1 MPSLRLDKFPEFSK
15 NLSKNKWADYIELL
29 CLTDPDKEK
38 GLNDVLINN
47 RQENILQE
55 DQLKEIIDGD
65 EENSERNEK
74 HRNEFLDIFKFFPSR
89 NDFLNEFYPFECI
102 DKETIKLSNMDDNK
116 LFYIYFL
123 LSSNTGYFI
132 DKKIPPIFTSF
143 FEHISHQIMNIIYP
157 NFRNEL
163 FGTANKPNDYF
174 YGGTLLEKLTK
185 LSHCLGTNLT
195 SKTINDPRNHS
206 GAGDKGLDIVSF
218 FNTDVNQKQA
228 SYIPLC
234 FGQCSCSYDEWKK
247 KQSSIDKKIWSNRIS
262 DLPNYHE
269 YLFVPFPL
277 RGIDG
282 FWAKEEHSEIQTIII
297 DRFRFLNLL
306 KMNKSNISLLL
317 PEQIKS
323 IIINFLEG
331 KE

>member
-1 MPSLRLDKFPEFSK
+1 MPLLGLDKFPEFSK
-15 NLSKNKWADYIELL
+15 NFSKNRWADYIELL

-65 EENSERNEK
+65 EDNSERIEK
-74 HRNEFLDIFKFFPSR
+74 HRSEFLDIFSFFSSR
-89 NDFLNEFYPFECI
+89 NNFLNEFYPFECI
-102 DKETIKLSNMDDNK
+102 GKETLKLSGIDDNK
-116 LFYIYFL
+116 LLYIYFL

-132 DKKIPPIFTSF
+132 DKKIPPLFTSF
-143 FEHISHQIMNIIYP
+143 FEHISHQIMDIIYP

-163 FGTANKPNDYF
+163 FGTANKPGDYF

-185 LSHCLGTNLT
+185 LSICLGTNLT
-195 SKTINDPRNHS
+195 SKAINDPHNQS
-206 GAGDKGLDIVSF
+206 GAGDKGLDIISF
-218 FNTDVNQKQA
+218 FNPDINIKQA
-228 SYIPLC
+228 PYIPLC
-234 FGQCSCSYDEWKK
+234 FGQCSCSYDEWIQ
-247 KQSSIDKKIWSNRIS
+247 KQSSIGKKIWSNRIC

-269 YLFVPFPL
+269 YLFVPFSL

-282 FWAKEEHSEIQTIII
+282 FWAREEHDKLQTIVI

-306 KMNKSNISLLL
+306 RMNKINISLIL

-323 IIINFLEG
+323 TIINLLEG
-331 KE
+331 RG

>member
-1 MPSLRLDKFPEFSK
+1 MPLLGLDKFPDFSK

-38 GLNDVLINN
+38 GLNDIFINS

-55 DQLKEIIDGD
+55 DQLKEITDGD
-65 EENSERNEK
+65 EENSERTEK
-74 HRNEFLDIFKFFPSR
+74 YHSDFLDIFKYFSSR
-89 NDFLNEFYPFECI
+89 NIFLNYFYPFECI
-102 DKETIKLSNMDDNK
+102 GKETIKLSTMDENK
-116 LFYIYFL
+116 LLYIYFL
-123 LSSNTGYFI
+123 LSSNTGFFI
-132 DKKIPPIFTSF
+132 DKKIPPLFTSF
-143 FEHISHQIMNIIYP
+143 FEHISHQIMKIIYP

-163 FGTANKPNDYF
+163 FGTANQPGDYF
-174 YGGTLLEKLTK
+174 YGGTLLDKLTR
-185 LSHCLGTNLT
+185 LSLCLGTNLT
-195 SKTINDPRNHS
+195 SKTINDSHNQS

-218 FNTDVNQKQA
+218 FNPDENLKQA

-234 FGQCSCSYDEWKK
+234 FGQCSCSYDEWKQ
-247 KQSSIDKKIWSNRIS
+247 KQSSIMKSLWINRIC

-269 YLFVPFPL
+269 YLFVPFSL

-282 FWAKEEHSEIQTIII
+282 FWAKEEHSEIQTIVI

-306 KMNKSNISLLL
+306 KMNKTDISHLL

-331 KE
+331 RE